1 MKLKDVKVSM
11 IVTEVNE
18 TESSG
23 NRAMPVRLKS
33 VEIVRNVHSNR
44 LFQLI
49 RFIQKCYNNVMGRS
63 EMISA
68 KEAYS
73 LSAPNLERYRA
84 FIDKRIREAIGAG
97 KSRVEIRE
105 DPYSMWLYVESMLFD
120 KDAVRVIKELRDLGY
135 DVSQYY
141 SEAQFVDVA
150 LVISWD
156 KS

>member
-1 MKLKDVKVSM
+1 
-11 IVTEVNE
+11 
-18 TESSG
+18 
-23 NRAMPVRLKS
+23 
-33 VEIVRNVHSNR
+33 
-44 LFQLI
+44 
-49 RFIQKCYNNVMGRS
+49 
-63 EMISA
+63 MISA

-105 DPYSMWLYVESMLFD
+105 DPYSMWLYDESMLFD
-120 KDAVRVIKELRDLGY
+120 KDAVRVLKELRDLGY
-135 DVSQYY
+135 SVSQYH